1 MILRM
6 ERLDTLLAFL
16 AEDPS
21 DAFTRFALAQEYARA
36 GDLDAARAHYET
48 LRREQPTYVGV
59 YYHLGKLLE
68 TLGQPGEA
76 AAVYRSGIAEATRAR
91 DLHARAELQTA
102 LLAAEGVGDE

>member
-1 MILRM
+1 MPAPA
-6 ERLDTLLAFL
+6 T
-16 AEDPS
+16 S
-21 DAFTRFALAQEYARA
+21 
-36 GDLDAARAHYET
+36 DAARAHYET

-68 TLGQPGEA
+68 ALGQPGEA
-76 AAVYRSGIAEATRAR
+76 ADVYRAGITEATRAR